1 MRFRIQF
8 SLDED
13 DEGYDYKYTSTIK
26 LSGGEDVIDKLVDSI
41 KYSAL
46 ENSYINLKLQLK
58 SSKGE

>member
-13 DEGYDYKYTSTIK
+13 DLDYEYKYTSTIR
-26 LSGGEDVIDKLVDSI
+26 LQGGEDVIDKLVDSL
-41 KYSAL
+41 KYNVL
-46 ENSYINLKLQLK
+46 ENSYIELKQQLK